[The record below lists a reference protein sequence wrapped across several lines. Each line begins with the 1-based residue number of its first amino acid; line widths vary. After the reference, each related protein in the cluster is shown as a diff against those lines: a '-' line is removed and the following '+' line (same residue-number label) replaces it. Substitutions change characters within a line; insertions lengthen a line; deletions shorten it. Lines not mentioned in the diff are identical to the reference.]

1 MFRNYLN
8 YSGSKDRIYPILRTY
23 LEKSIGDN
31 KDNTLVDMFAGSCVV
46 AYNSLDLFKEVV
58 CVDKCAELIKIH
70 DWIAST
76 PLDKLLEQ
84 IRTTI
89 DKYELSKENKAGF
102 LQLRED
108 YNTGVASNKFSACEL
123 YCLIMHSYNYQL
135 HTNKKREF
143 NAPSGA
149 GRSWFNP
156 SIEKKLINMKNHL
169 SKVKNKPVLLSGDVL
184 SLINKDN
191 ETFRKATKNDF
202 SKIVFYVDPP
212 YSASVSKHPYRVGNV
227 KWDVD
232 EDRKLFDCLDYIH
245 ENNGKFILSNV
256 TTNNGIRNIPLQRWA
271 GKYNLNPIEVQYT
284 NCSYQRKNSGKTEEV
299 IITNFD

>member
-23 LEKSIGDN
+23 LEKAIGDN

-108 YNTGVASNKFSACEL
+108 YNTGVASNKFSAREL

-169 SKVKNKPVLLSGDVL
+169 SEVKNKPVLLIGDIL

>member
-23 LEKSIGDN
+23 LEKAIGDN

-271 GKYNLNPIEVQYT
+271 GKYKLNPIEVQYT

>member
-23 LEKSIGDN
+23 LEKAIGDN

>member
-23 LEKSIGDN
+23 LEKATGKN
-31 KDNTLVDMFAGSCVV
+31 KDNTLIDMFAGSCVV

-58 CVDKCAELIKIH
+58 CVDKCVELIKIH

-84 IRTTI
+84 IRATI
-89 DKYELSKENKAGF
+89 DKYELSKENKVGF

-108 YNTGVASNKFSACEL
+108 YNTGVASNKFDACEL

-156 SIEKKLINMKNHL
+156 SIEQKLINMKNHL
-169 SKVKNKPVLLSGDVL
+169 SEVKNKPVLLSGDVL
-184 SLINKDN
+184 SLIDKDN
-191 ETFRKATKNDF
+191 KTFREATKNDF
-202 SKIVFYVDPP
+202 SKMVFYVDPP

-245 ENNGKFILSNV
+245 KNSGKFILSNV

-284 NCSYQRKNSGKTEEV
+284 NCSYQRKNGGKTEEV